1 MAWLRKITFAET
13 QVILHDI
20 ELDDTTL
27 LSVMPLLEQL
37 HELIRACKFTEFWTA
52 FNSES
57 EGATGMSP
65 SCASL
70 SATADEQL
78 FAALLSLKTLI

>member
-1 MAWLRKITFAET
+1 MAWLHKITFAET

-37 HELIRACKFTEFWTA
+37 HELIRACKFTDFWTA

-65 SCASL
+65 ICTL
-70 SATADEQL
+70 ADEQL
-78 FAALLSLKTLI
+78 FAALLYLKTLI